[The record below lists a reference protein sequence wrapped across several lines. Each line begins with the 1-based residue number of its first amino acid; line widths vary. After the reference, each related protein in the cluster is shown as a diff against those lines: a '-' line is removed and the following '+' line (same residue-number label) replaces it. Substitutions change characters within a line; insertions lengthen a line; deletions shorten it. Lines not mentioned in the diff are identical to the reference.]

1 MSKRRTWRN
10 SLRVLAAAGV
20 LVSTMSIAALHCP
33 QQSGSMRARAAL
45 AVDDSDLD
53 LSMPSELFTLYQRLQ
68 DAARLL
74 VDGKPERAE
83 RFQKLFSVE

>member
-1 MSKRRTWRN
+1 MKARLPSGKSAGELLDMYYLQARMHLLETAA
-10 SLRVLAAAGV
+10 VLDRIERHPGFEEV
-20 LVSTMSIAALHCP
+20 K
-33 QQSGSMRARAAL
+33 
-45 AVDDSDLD
+45 DDPRLG
-53 LSMPSELFTLYQRLQ
+53 RLQ

>member
-1 MSKRRTWRN
+1 MKARLPSGKSAGELLDMYYLQARMHLLET
-10 SLRVLAAAGV
+10 AAIFDRIERHPG
-20 LVSTMSIAALHCP
+20 
-33 QQSGSMRARAAL
+33 SGEVKDDARL
-45 AVDDSDLD
+45 K
-53 LSMPSELFTLYQRLQ
+53 RLQ